1 MEEMKVLVK
10 QEIGFINFN
19 FDELKGKAEE
29 ISSYY
34 AGIVVTEDTIKLAK
48 DDMANLRKL
57 VNELETERKKIKSA
71 YNKPLDEFEKKVKE
85 IVAIINKPIAELDLQ
100 YKEFEEKRKAAKKLE
115 VECIYDELI
124 GEMREYA
131 PLSSFYDVKW
141 ENAGTSIK
149 SIKEAI
155 ESVVNSAALA
165 VGTIQGMTSDAKD
178 QALTIYKNT
187 LSLANAI
194 AYINDYEN
202 KKAEILARQLEA
214 EEQKKLAEAKKLAEE
229 EEKARQEA
237 LAKVEVKA
245 PSPDELFMEPEE
257 DEFKGFEVN
266 KPAPEPVRAWQTIEV
281 YGTSNDFEIVKQLLH
296 SNGFAYRVK

>member
-1 MEEMKVLVK
+1 MEEMKVLVN

-19 FDELKGKAEE
+19 FDELKEKAEE

-48 DDMANLRKL
+48 DDMAKLRKL
-57 VNELETERKKIKSA
+57 ITELETERKKIKSA

-85 IVAIINKPIAELDLQ
+85 IVSIINKPIAELDAQ
-100 YKEFEEKRKAAKKLE
+100 YKEFEEKRKADKKLE
-115 VECIYDELI
+115 IEIAYEELI
-124 GEMREYA
+124 GDMGEYA
-131 PLSSFYDVKW
+131 PLNSFYEARW
-141 ENAGTSIK
+141 ENAGTSMK

-165 VGTIQGMTSDAKD
+165 VGTIKGMKSDAKD

-187 LSLANAI
+187 LNLANAI
-194 AYINDYEN
+194 AYINDYET

-257 DEFKGFEVN
+257 DFKGFEVN
-266 KPAPEPVRAWQTIEV
+266 KPVTEPVRAWQTIEV